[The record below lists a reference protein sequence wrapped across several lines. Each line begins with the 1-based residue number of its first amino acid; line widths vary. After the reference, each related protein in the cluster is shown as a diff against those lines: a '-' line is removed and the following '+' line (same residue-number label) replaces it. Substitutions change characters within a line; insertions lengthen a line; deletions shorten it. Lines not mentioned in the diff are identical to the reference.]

1 MTTSWMIDVS
11 NMGGDKNRPDDAS
24 GLLGMFLLFV
34 LVFFAN

>member
-1 MTTSWMIDVS
+1 MSWMMDNSDV
-11 NMGGDKNRPDDAS
+11 GGDENCPDDAS